1 MAVVFKI
8 LFWVGVFAGCG
19 KVKIVPGGSIREE
32 RVSVSEILTPLVF
45 QLGAGGIAGFV
56 VGYALKKLAKIV
68 AFILG
73 LFFIALLYLG
83 YTGIIN
89 VNYGKLIEA
98 IEGLMRSVAGAS
110 SWITAVI
117 AVLPFAATFAVGF
130 GLGLKVG

>member
-1 MAVVFKI
+1 M
-8 LFWVGVFAGCG
+8 
-19 KVKIVPGGSIREE
+19 
-32 RVSVSEILTPLVF
+32 SEILTPIIF

-73 LFFIALLYLG
+73 LFFIVLLYLG
-83 YTGIIN
+83 FTGIIN

-98 IEGLMRSVAGAS
+98 IEGFMRSVVGAS
-110 SWITAVI
+110 SWITTVI

-130 GLGLKVG
+130 AVGLKVG

>member
-1 MAVVFKI
+1 M
-8 LFWVGVFAGCG
+8 
-19 KVKIVPGGSIREE
+19 
-32 RVSVSEILTPLVF
+32 SEILTPLVF
-45 QLGAGGIAGFV
+45 QLGAGGVAGFM

-98 IEGLMRSVAGAS
+98 IEGLMRSVVGAS
-110 SWITAVI
+110 GWITAVI
-117 AVLPFAATFAVGF
+117 AVLPFAATFTVGF
-130 GLGLKVG
+130 GLGLKIG